1 MKSEI
6 KKLGK
11 SEIEIKASIPWS
23 DWKNFIGKAVEEIS
37 KDVKIKGFRPGKAPK
52 DMVEQKV
59 GKGPVLEAAARKAIQ
74 KTYPEAVAQ
83 EKVEALGSPRIEIT
97 KLAEGN
103 ELEYTAVTATMPEIV
118 MKPWQKEIKKINKN
132 HKNKKSEVTDDE
144 LQNELEKLAKS
155 RVKLVTVNREAR
167 KGDSV
172 EVSFQVLRN
181 GVPIENGTSRNHPM
195 VLGSGAFIPGF
206 EDNIIGMKEQ
216 EEKEFELKFPDKY
229 HDKNLE
235 GKPATFKVK
244 VNLVQDR
251 QTPEIS
257 DDFAKS
263 LGKFENLE
271 ALKKNMRD
279 GLLEEKNEK
288 QKEKRRTDFLDKL
301 VDLME
306 VELPEI
312 LVHAETHKMIDEF
325 RSQIQ
330 GMGMEMEAYLE
341 KMKKTEEDLEKEW
354 SSQAEKRVKA
364 SLALEQ
370 IAKIMEIT
378 VSSKDIEEEMNK
390 IMQSYKSVKDVEKNI
405 DMERLYNYV
414 KGNKLNEEVFKYL
427 ENLDK

>member
-1 MKSEI
+1 MNVSL

-11 SEIEIKASIPWS
+11 SEVEIKVSIPWGE
-23 DWKNFIGKAVEEIS
+23 WQAFTEKAAEEIS
-37 KDVKIKGFRPGKAPK
+37 QDVKIKGFRPGKAPK
-52 DMVEQKV
+52 NMVEQKV
-59 GKGPVLEAAARKAIQ
+59 GKGSVLETAARKAIQ
-74 KTYPEAVAQ
+74 KTYPEAIQ
-83 EKVEALGSPRIEIT
+83 KEKIEALGSPQIEIT

-103 ELEYTAVTATMPEIV
+103 ELEYTAVTATMPEVII
-118 MKPWQKEIKKINKN
+118 KSWQKEIQKINKN
-132 HKNKKSEVTDDE
+132 HNNKKNETTEEEVVK
-144 LQNELEKLAKS
+144 ELERLAKS

-172 EVSFQVLRN
+172 EISFQVSRA
-181 GVPIENGTSRNHPM
+181 GVPIENGTSRNHLM

-257 DDFAKS
+257 DDFARS

-271 ALKKNMRD
+271 ALKKNLRD
-279 GLLEEKNEK
+279 GLLEEKKEK
-288 QKEKRRTDFLDKL
+288 QKEQRRTDFLDKL

-306 VELPEI
+306 IELPEI
-312 LVHAETHKMIDEF
+312 LLHAETHKMIEEF
-325 RSQIQ
+325 KSQIQ
-330 GMGMEMEAYLE
+330 GMGMEMEAYLQN
-341 KMKKTEEDLEKEW
+341 MKKTEEDLEKEW

-364 SLALEQ
+364 SLALEE
-370 IAKIMEIT
+370 IAKIMNIT
-378 VSSKDIEEEMNK
+378 VPSKDIEEEMNK
-390 IMQSYKSVKDVEKNI
+390 ILQSYKNVKDAEKNI

-414 KGNKLNEEVFKYL
+414 KGNLTNEKVFRYL
-427 ENLDK
+427 ENM